1 MTTKGPLRKQVIVL
15 ISKSN
20 SNVIGSNESFYIN
33 TINRHLK
40 EANSNNVADFLC
52 ADKASIIITT
62 SLTVSA

>member
-20 SNVIGSNESFYIN
+20 SNIIGSNASFYIN

-40 EANSNNVADFLC
+40 EANSNNMADFLC